1 MDVIYLDNAATT
13 WPKPEPVLKSVE
25 NCMANYGANPGRGGH
40 RLSRLAG
47 GKVEETRRRLARLF
61 QIRDPRNL
69 IFCQNGTHGINLSLK
84 GWLNPGDHVVA
95 TTWEHNAVV
104 RPLEML
110 KKTRGIEVDYIP
122 PGSEEPVDLHRLEK
136 ALGSRTRLI
145 VANHAS
151 NVTGVLLPVGEIGNI
166 ARRRGIPLLVD
177 AAQTAGVVPIDV
189 ESMGISMLAFSGHK
203 GLMGPQGTGGLYISP
218 ELSLRPLMEGG
229 TGSHSEHLWQPE
241 ERPTGFE
248 SGTPNTP
255 GIAGLDAGVQ
265 FLSEQGMESIRQHE
279 SLLAQQISEG
289 LSRMEGIRVYTPGSS
304 SVPVVSFNVEG
315 VDGNEVAAILDQ
327 HYEIAVRSGFHC
339 AALAHQTLGTADTG
353 TIRVSPGFFNT
364 DQDVEALL
372 QAVGEIRE
380 SYGMG

>member
-1 MDVIYLDNAATT
+1 MIYLDNAATT
-13 WPKPEPVLKSVE
+13 WPKPATVLKSVE
-25 NCMANYGANPGRGGH
+25 DHLTNYGANPGRGGH
-40 RLSRLAG
+40 QLSRLAG
-47 GKVEETRRRLARLF
+47 EKVEETRRRLAGLF
-61 QIRDPRNL
+61 QIPDPRNL

-95 TTWEHNAVV
+95 TSWEHNAVV

-110 KKTRGIEVDYIP
+110 KKNQGIEVDYIP
-122 PGSEEPVDLHRLEK
+122 PGAEEPVDLHRLER

-145 VANHAS
+145 VATHAS

-166 ARRRGIPLLVD
+166 ARRWGIPLLVD

-218 ELSLRPLMEGG
+218 KLSLRPLMEGG
-229 TGSHSEHLWQPE
+229 TGSYSEQLMQPE

-255 GIAGLDAGVQ
+255 GIVGLNAGLQ
-265 FLSEQGMESIRQHE
+265 FLSEQGMESIWRHE
-279 SLLAQQISEG
+279 LDLAQQISEG
-289 LSRMEGIRVYTPGSS
+289 LSRMEGIHLYTPASS
-304 SVPVVSFNVEG
+304 TVPVISFNVEG

-327 HYEIAVRSGFHC
+327 HYNIAVRPGFHC

-353 TIRVSPGFFNT
+353 TIRVSPGFFNK
-364 DQDVEALL
+364 DQDVEVLL
-372 QAVGEIRE
+372 QAVGEICE
-380 SYGMG
+380 AYGIG